1 MSRYSRG
8 IVAAGVLAVLACGL
22 SPATA
27 VPPPEPLP
35 LSLCAPNQTFDLQID
50 NPYYPLLPGQT
61 SVFFGLDEGEP
72 LGLRITVLKATET
85 FYDLDPAIPDV
96 VTRVVEEVEWADDDE
111 DGKVDRNEDL
121 IEVSRNYFA
130 QTQDDTVC
138 YFGEDVKIYEDG
150 VFEGDTTGSWRAD
163 DPEADNAPGIF
174 MPGDPEAGMFFHTEA
189 APDVAEDTAE
199 IIGFGTVNG
208 FADAMEVE
216 DCNPLDPGPPSE
228 RCGTKY
234 YAPGVGLIVDGP
246 VVLTKF
252 RRGR

>member
-1 MSRYSRG
+1 MSKFSRG
-8 IVAAGVLAVLACGL
+8 MVAIGALVAVALGVGPTVAKAK
-22 SPATA
+22 
-27 VPPPEPLP
+27 EELP
-35 LSLCAPNQTFDLQID
+35 LSLCSPSEHTFDLQID
-50 NPYYPLLPGQT
+50 NPYYPLLRGQT

-72 LGLRITVLKATET
+72 LGLQITVLKDTET
-85 FYDLDPAIPDV
+85 FYDLDPATPDV

-111 DGKVDRNEDL
+111 DGKVDRKEDL

-130 QTQDDTVC
+130 QTEDGTVC

-150 VFEGDTTGSWRAD
+150 VFGGDTAGSWRAD
-163 DPEADNAPGIF
+163 EGDNAPGIF
-174 MPGDPEAGMFFHTEA
+174 MPADPEDGMFFQTEA
-189 APDVAEDTAE
+189 APGEAEDTAE

-208 FADAMEVE
+208 FANAMEVE
-216 DCNPLDPGPPSE
+216 DCNPLESGPPSE